1 MLRFAFAGGL
11 VAAQA
16 LLLSACG
23 SAPTQEEAAV
33 AQARDEKVCVTGS
46 NVCRRS
52 SASATG
58 VKSISPEAARAAM
71 DAAGPGPSH

>member
-1 MLRFAFAGGL
+1 MLRFALAGGL

-23 SAPTQEEAAV
+23 SAPTQQEAAA

-46 NVCRRS
+46 NVCRRN
-52 SASATG
+52 SASASG
-58 VKSISPEAARAAM
+58 VKSISAEAARSAM
-71 DAAGPGPSH
+71 DAAQPGPSH